1 MLFVKLQNAVRLS
14 AWIIVWAV
22 LCSGSFAQ
30 TAETEKE
37 AVALAAQD
45 HFRAVLAQDWVELEK
60 DYADEILLMPG
71 NELLKKKQGDFDA
84 SKPVK
89 VERSELLTLL
99 RASFKGREP
108 MDPDRIASLL
118 NLYDYQILDTHVG
131 DYAIEPGDPVKTADG
146 KIHFTIKSGDYLVKV
161 VPKKGGDFLLMQFRD
176 SAEQWKIVAEYL
188 D

>member
-14 AWIIVWAV
+14 AWIIAWAV

-37 AVALAAQD
+37 AVALAAQN

-84 SKPVK
+84 SKPVN

-108 MDPDRIASLL
+108 MDADRIDSLL
-118 NLYDYQILDTHVG
+118 NLFEYQVLDTNVG
-131 DYAIEPGDPVKTADG
+131 NYATAPADPVRTADG
-146 KIHFTIKSGDYLVKV
+146 KLHFTIKSGDYLVKA

>member
-14 AWIIVWAV
+14 AWIIAWAV

-84 SKPVK
+84 SQPVN

-108 MDPDRIASLL
+108 MDADRIASLL

-131 DYAIEPGDPVKTADG
+131 DYAIEPGDPVETADG
-146 KIHFTIKSGDYLVKV
+146 KLHFTIKPGDYLVKA

>member
-1 MLFVKLQNAVRLS
+1 MLFVKLQSTVRLS
-14 AWIIVWAV
+14 AWLIAWAV

-30 TAETEKE
+30 TEETDKA
-37 AVALAAQD
+37 AVSLAAKN

-60 DYADEILLMPG
+60 NYADEILLMPG
-71 NELLKKKQGDFDA
+71 NELLKKKQGDFDP

-89 VERSELLTLL
+89 VKRSELLTLL
-99 RASFKGREP
+99 RESFTGREP
-108 MDPDRIASLL
+108 MAADRIDSLL
-118 NLYDYQILDTHVG
+118 NLFEYQILDANLG
-131 DYAIEPGDPVKTADG
+131 DYAIEPADPVKTADG
-146 KIHFTIKSGDYLVKV
+146 KLHFTMKSGDYLVKA